1 MRGRRTPRALRPHSL
16 PENSPVRPALAITD
30 GINSSSGRSKG
41 QVPTWPFLSVP
52 DQFAEQFKA
61 PLIELAAFISAF
73 DIRLLNGDE
82 IWSARPH

>member
-1 MRGRRTPRALRPHSL
+1 
-16 PENSPVRPALAITD
+16 
-30 GINSSSGRSKG
+30 
-41 QVPTWPFLSVP
+41 VP